1 MTPVQIAPVGIQKGG
16 IDRVAL
22 TMEALGHGLNFQ
34 GIAAQ
39 AMEQQHAP
47 GTAGQKE
54 GFTHLYNYPVPDC
67 RFPDGAPGP
76 ADP

>member
-1 MTPVQIAPVGIQKGG
+1 MAPVQITPVSVQKGG

-22 TMEALGHGLNFQ
+22 AVEALGHGLDFQ
-34 GIAAQ
+34 GITAQ
-39 AMEQQHAP
+39 AMEQQNAP
-47 GTAGQKE
+47 GAAGEKE
-54 GFTHLYNYPVPDC
+54 RFTHLYNYPVPDC